1 MKFRSFILLLIIP
14 IFYFP
19 FSRNVNNNI
28 DILIKLSDDFSY
40 RDPLKSYM
48 YSKKACLLADKSGTS
63 KQKADAYYYMARNMI
78 FMGQYRAS
86 YAFIKKGKNEEAVK
100 NDSFLMALFTEL
112 TSIYYSRLYMIP
124 QEMKENKAALK
135 LVAPDKNTESKLF
148 VSRIYMWIADC
159 YTENHQY
166 DSAHF
171 YINKSIQLVEEIPE
185 NQYLSFNRMFRRKA
199 YSYFYKAQIYNRE
212 HKEKQALPFIE
223 KSYTQAIKENHTYIY
238 PILEAYGDYYFLSKQ
253 YQKAISYY
261 KNAIENKKRYLYP
274 CADMNLKIS
283 QCYKEIGDISNEKK
297 YLRIS
302 AEQRRFDEKVTR
314 EDLVRTAEGL
324 LNEEI
329 EKTAATRNKNI
340 LIYTS
345 ILLLSILLLTSII
358 YRLREKKNKIIENKN
373 DLLQK
378 KTNDLVIKEKTI
390 SALQDKVNGSLS
402 ELTQM
407 VKDNA
412 PEFWNS
418 FQTIYPDFTGKMLK
432 IDPKFKTSELILSAY
447 LYLGFTTKE
456 ISQYTFKS
464 VKTIENNR
472 YNFRKKINISSEE
485 DLSIWIKE
493 YIKNAE
499 TE

>member
-1 MKFRSFILLLIIP
+1 
-14 IFYFP
+14 
-19 FSRNVNNNI
+19 
-28 DILIKLSDDFSY
+28 
-40 RDPLKSYM
+40 M
-48 YSKKACLLADKSGTS
+48 YSKRACLLADKSGTS

-78 FMGQYRAS
+78 FMGKYKES
-86 YAFIKKGKNEEAVK
+86 YAFIKKGRNEEAVR
-100 NDSFLMALFTEL
+100 NNSFLMALFTEL

-135 LVAPDKNTESKLF
+135 LVDPNKNAESKLF

-159 YTENHQY
+159 YTENQKY

-171 YINKSIQLVEEIPE
+171 YINKSIQLAEEIPE
-185 NQYLSFNRMFRRKA
+185 KQYLSFNRMFRRKA

-223 KSYTQAIKENHTYIY
+223 KSYIQAIKENHTYIY

-253 YQKAISYY
+253 YKNAISYY
-261 KNAIENKKRYLYP
+261 KNAIENKKKYLYSSS
-274 CADMNLKIS
+274 DINLKIS
-283 QCYKEIGDISNEKK
+283 QCYNKIGDISNEKK
-297 YLRIS
+297 YLKIS
-302 AEQRRFDEKVTR
+302 SEQRRFDEKVTR
-314 EDLVRTAEGL
+314 QDIVRIAEGL

-329 EKTAATRNKNI
+329 EKTNAARNKNI

-345 ILLLSILLLTSII
+345 TLLLSLLLLAYII
-358 YRLREKKNKIIENKN
+358 HKLRKKKNKIIESKN
-373 DLLQK
+373 DLLE
-378 KTNDLVIKEKTI
+378 KTKYDLTVKEKTI
-390 SALQDKVNGSLS
+390 TTLQEKVNDSVS
-402 ELTQM
+402 ELILM
-407 VKDNA
+407 VKNNS
-412 PEFWNS
+412 PEFWNR
-418 FQTIYPDFTGKMLK
+418 FQMIFPDFTGKMLK
-432 IDPKFKTSELILSAY
+432 INPKFRTSELVLSAY

-485 DLSIWIKE
+485 DLSLWIKE

-499 TE
+499 IK